1 MGKLSELWTRAKGKA
16 TKPIAD
22 AAGDRRA
29 EAKAEL
35 EAETGHKP
43 DEATLEAFEHEM
55 RRKHGDIE
63 D

>member
-1 MGKLSELWTRAKGKA
+1 MGKLSELWIRAKGKA

-22 AAGDRRA
+22 LAGDRRS
-29 EAKAEL
+29 EAKAAF

-43 DEATLEAFEHEM
+43 DEPTLEAIEHET
-55 RRKHGDIE
+55 RRKHGDLP